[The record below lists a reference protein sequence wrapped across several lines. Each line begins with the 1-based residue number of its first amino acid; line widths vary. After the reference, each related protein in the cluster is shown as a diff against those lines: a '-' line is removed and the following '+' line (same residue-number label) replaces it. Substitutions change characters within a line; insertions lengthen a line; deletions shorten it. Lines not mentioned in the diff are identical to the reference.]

1 MRLIKKDKYIRM
13 KSNWQKGRQGEKL
26 ANDFLRKK
34 GFKILDTNWRFQH
47 KEIDIV
53 AMKDN
58 EIVFVEVKSRRNT
71 SFGRPEEAV
80 DHKKQKHL
88 IEAAEA
94 YIIDK
99 DINLNVRFDVI
110 SIISNSQIRHYPNAF
125 YPEF

>member
-1 MRLIKKDKYIRM
+1 MI
-13 KSNWQKGRQGEKL
+13 SNWQKGRQGENL

-34 GFKILDTNWRFQH
+34 GFEILDTNWRFQH

-58 EIVFVEVKSRRNT
+58 EIVFVEVKARRDT
-71 SFGRPEEAV
+71 TFGRPEEAV
-80 DHKKQKHL
+80 DHQKQKHL

-94 YIIDK
+94 YIIEK
-99 DINLNVRFDVI
+99 DISLNVRFDVI
-110 SIISNSQIRHYPNAF
+110 SIINNDQIRHYEYAF

>member
-1 MRLIKKDKYIRM
+1 MI
-13 KSNWQKGRQGEKL
+13 STWQKGRQGENL

-34 GFKILDTNWRFQH
+34 GFEILDTNWRFQH

-58 EIVFVEVKSRRNT
+58 EIVFVEVKARRDT
-71 SFGRPEEAV
+71 TFGRPEEAV
-80 DHKKQKHL
+80 DHQKQKHL

-94 YIIDK
+94 YIIEK
-99 DINLNVRFDVI
+99 DISLNVRFDVI
-110 SIISNSQIRHYPNAF
+110 SIINNDQIRHYEYAF

>member
-1 MRLIKKDKYIRM
+1 M

-26 ANDFLRKK
+26 ANDFLRNK

-58 EIVFVEVKSRRNT
+58 EIVFVEVKARKNT
-71 SFGRPEEAV
+71 AFGRPEEAV
-80 DHKKQKHL
+80 
-88 IEAAEA
+88 
-94 YIIDK
+94 DK

-110 SIISNSQIRHYPNAF
+110 SIINNSQIRHYPNAF

>member
-1 MRLIKKDKYIRM
+1 M

-34 GFKILDTNWRFQH
+34 GFKILDINWRFQH

-71 SFGRPEEAV
+71 TFGQPEEAV
-80 DHKKQKHL
+80 DHKKKKHL

-110 SIISNSQIRHYPNAF
+110 SIINNSQIRHYPNAF